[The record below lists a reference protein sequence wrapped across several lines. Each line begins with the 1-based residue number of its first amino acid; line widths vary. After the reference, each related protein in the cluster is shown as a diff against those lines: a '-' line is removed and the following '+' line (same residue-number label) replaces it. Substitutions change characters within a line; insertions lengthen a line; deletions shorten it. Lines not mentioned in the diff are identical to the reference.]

1 MRSVLWKNSIRVL
14 TTIVLVSLGCW
25 MFYHNWLQWPVR
37 FESYT
42 FSADEAERLKDFPR
56 AQYAHGLNA
65 WTRQDI
71 EAAERFFTQ
80 AVSDDVLFVDG
91 WLRLAET
98 KAARAQKEK
107 AQNILA
113 FAIDLNQEV
122 TRWKWS
128 QMVLA
133 RELGLEKHSARHAN
147 HLLSRGVLKQDT
159 LQFLH
164 TQLSGDALAVV
175 SVLDEQHLALYL
187 DWLMNWSLV
196 EESLEVWRAMT
207 AISAPEKET
216 ALRYA
221 NFLLHNKHITESR
234 DIWQKYTGV
243 VGMMNPGFEFELTSM
258 GFDWCYWKD
267 KDGIAK
273 VMRVNHDA
281 WEGDYA
287 LRVNFNGRENIDFQH
302 VYQIFTVDP
311 LSKYHLT
318 YAWKSQG
325 ITTDKGPFIEVYG
338 YDKKGLYQAGPMIT
352 GTRGWGQVSLEFD
365 VPEGCRAAVVRLRR
379 QPSIRFDSK
388 IRGTVW
394 LDGFRLEKIE
404 SDSQRFPSVM
414 RAARFYRE

>member
-1 MRSVLWKNSIRVL
+1 MRSVLWKNSIRIL

-25 MFYHNWLQWPVR
+25 MFYLNWLQWPVR
-37 FESYT
+37 FDSYT

-80 AVSDDVLFVDG
+80 AVSDDVLFIDG

-113 FAIDLNQEV
+113 FSIDLTKEV

-133 RELGLEKHSARHAN
+133 RELGLEELSSRHAN
-147 HLLSRGVLKQDT
+147 HLLSLGVLKQDT

-175 SVLDEQHLALYL
+175 SVLDEQNLALYL

-207 AISAPEKET
+207 AISNPEKET
-216 ALRYA
+216 ALRLA
-221 NFLLHNKHITESR
+221 HFLLYSKHIAEST
-234 DIWQKYTGV
+234 DIWQKYMGV
-243 VGMMNPGFEFELTSM
+243 IGMTNPGFEAESTGR
-258 GFDWCYWKD
+258 GFDWCYMKD
-267 KDGIAK
+267 SGLYE
-273 VMRVNHDA
+273 VTRVNHDT

-287 LRVNFNGRENIDFQH
+287 LRVNFNGRENIDFLH
-302 VYQIFTVDP
+302 IYQIFTVDP
-311 LSKYHLT
+311 LSKCRLT

-325 ITTDKGPFIEVYG
+325 ITTDRGPFIEVYG
-338 YDKKGLYQAGPMIT
+338 YDKKGLYQAGPMIS
-352 GTRGWGQVSLEFD
+352 GTRGWQQVSLEFD

-379 QPSIRFDSK
+379 QPSFRFDSK

-404 SDSQRFPSVM
+404 SDSQRVPSVM